1 MFVESA
7 FITKEFREE
16 QIPVLEN
23 VTSLCVVNKGTS
35 IATINGVVI
44 YPTQK
49 QILIVPDGTY
59 SKVQLVVNYTNT
71 NIKGDIPT
79 KKDRNIEIDGDIK
92 THESLRREIP
102 TKKGIRI
109 SEQNKIL
116 LIYKKLI

>member
-16 QIPVLEN
+16 QIPILEN
-23 VTSLCVVNKGTS
+23 VTSLSIVNKGTS
-35 IATINGVVI
+35 IVTINGVLI

-59 SKVQLVVNYTNT
+59 SKVQLEVNYTVTSN
-71 NIKGDIPT
+71 
-79 KKDRNIEIDGDIK
+79 R
-92 THESLRREIP
+92 
-102 TKKGIRI
+102 KKGI

>member
-23 VTSLCVVNKGTS
+23 VTSLCIVNKGTS
-35 IATINGVVI
+35 IAQINGVLI

-59 SKVQLVVNYTNT
+59 SKVKLEVNYTDT
-71 NIKGDIPT
+71 NNSIKGFTP
-79 KKDRNIEIDGDIK
+79 K
-92 THESLRREIP
+92 
-102 TKKGIRI
+102 
-109 SEQNKIL
+109 NKIL

>member
-16 QIPVLEN
+16 QIPILEN
-23 VTSLCVVNKGTS
+23 VTSLSVVNKGTS
-35 IATINGVVI
+35 IAIINGVLI

-59 SKVQLVVNYTNT
+59 SKVQLEVNYQVTSN
-71 NIKGDIPT
+71 
-79 KKDRNIEIDGDIK
+79 R
-92 THESLRREIP
+92 
-102 TKKGIRI
+102 KKGI

>member
-7 FITKEFREE
+7 FIIKEFREE
-16 QIPVLEN
+16 QIPILEN
-23 VTSLCVVNKGTS
+23 VTSLCIVNKGTS
-35 IATINGVVI
+35 IVSINGVLI

-59 SKVQLVVNYTNT
+59 SKVQLEVNYIVANE
-71 NIKGDIPT
+71 G
-79 KKDRNIEIDGDIK
+79 
-92 THESLRREIP
+92 
-102 TKKGIRI
+102 KKGI

>member
-7 FITKEFREE
+7 FITREFREE
-16 QIPVLEN
+16 QIPILEN

-35 IATINGVVI
+35 IATINGVII

-59 SKVQLVVNYTNT
+59 SKVQLEVNYTVTSN
-71 NIKGDIPT
+71 
-79 KKDRNIEIDGDIK
+79 R
-92 THESLRREIP
+92 
-102 TKKGIRI
+102 KKGI

>member
-16 QIPVLEN
+16 QIPILEN
-23 VTSLCVVNKGTS
+23 VTSLSVVNKGTS
-35 IATINGVVI
+35 IAIINGVLI

-59 SKVQLVVNYTNT
+59 SKVQLEVNYTVTSN
-71 NIKGDIPT
+71 
-79 KKDRNIEIDGDIK
+79 R
-92 THESLRREIP
+92 
-102 TKKGIRI
+102 KKGI

>member
-35 IATINGVVI
+35 IAQVNGVLI

-49 QILIVPDGTY
+49 QILVVPDGTY
-59 SKVQLVVNYTNT
+59 SKVQLEVIYTDT
-71 NIKGDIPT
+71 N
-79 KKDRNIEIDGDIK
+79 N
-92 THESLRREIP
+92 S
-102 TKKGIRI
+102 KKGYTPK
-109 SEQNKIL
+109 NKIL

>member
-16 QIPVLEN
+16 QIPILEN
-23 VTSLCVVNKGTS
+23 VTSLSVVNKGTS
-35 IATINGVVI
+35 IVSINGVLI

-59 SKVQLVVNYTNT
+59 SKVQLEVKYEVT
-71 NIKGDIPT
+71 T
-79 KKDRNIEIDGDIK
+79 KR
-92 THESLRREIP
+92 
-102 TKKGIRI
+102 KKGI

>member
-7 FITKEFREE
+7 FITREFREE

-35 IATINGVVI
+35 IAQVNGVLI

-49 QILIVPDGTY
+49 QILVVPDGTY
-59 SKVQLVVNYTNT
+59 SKVQLEVIYTDT
-71 NIKGDIPT
+71 N
-79 KKDRNIEIDGDIK
+79 N
-92 THESLRREIP
+92 S
-102 TKKGIRI
+102 KKGYT
-109 SEQNKIL
+109 SKNKIL

>member
-16 QIPVLEN
+16 QIPILEN
-23 VTSLCVVNKGTS
+23 VTSLSVVNKGTS
-35 IATINGVVI
+35 IAIINGVLI

-59 SKVQLVVNYTNT
+59 SKVQLEVNYEVTSN
-71 NIKGDIPT
+71 
-79 KKDRNIEIDGDIK
+79 R
-92 THESLRREIP
+92 
-102 TKKGIRI
+102 KKGI

>member
-35 IATINGVVI
+35 IAIINGVVI
-44 YPTQK
+44 HPTQK

-71 NIKGDIPT
+71 NIKRDIST
-79 KKDRNIEIDGDIK
+79 KKDINIEIDGNIK
-92 THESLRREIP
+92 TDETLRRGIP
-102 TKKGIRI
+102 IKKGIRI
-109 SEQNKIL
+109 SGQNKIL

>member
-7 FITKEFREE
+7 FITREFREE

-23 VTSLCVVNKGTS
+23 VTCLSIVNKGTS

-59 SKVQLVVNYTNT
+59 SKVQLEVIYTDST
-71 NIKGDIPT
+71 LKVKSTLKIDKAVKIDGNIKTDV
-79 KKDRNIEIDGDIK
+79 NIQ
-92 THESLRREIP
+92 
-102 TKKGIRI
+102 KGIPV
-109 SEQNKIL
+109 QNKIL